1 MPGYDRT
8 EYLDFLFQNK
18 DREMIKVFTGLRG
31 AGKTSLFARYIRL
44 LEEQGVPE
52 RRILYMDLSDP
63 DMRRLFPQENLYR
76 RIAAHLA
83 GRERAYLFLDEVQE
97 LPDFPRLADA
107 LFRIRNFDLYLAG
120 SALRAA
126 LPRLTALLPG
136 RCLVKNVYPLSF
148 AETVS
153 AWDRPAEEADLL
165 RYAEE
170 SSLPGA
176 HHGEAPRSALD
187 TAVSAALFHEVCRS
201 ASIRTGLLEKILTF
215 LSEHLGELLP
225 LAAIESAAGR
235 AGRPLLEKTL
245 RTYLQALE
253 DGGLLLAAPCA
264 ALPEDGSPAPAPD
277 GQTCRFFF
285 PDGAMTS
292 LWGRGEDESAPLLNA
307 AAVELFRRYGAVETA
322 RTSRGPV
329 DFLTG
334 RTELPALWQ
343 LIPRGG
349 SAEAKE
355 KWDILAGA
363 PAAYKKC
370 VLTLTPDAFPA
381 QDGLFVY
388 PLLPWFLRRAR
399 TAL

>member
-8 EYLDFLFQNK
+8 DYLDFLFQNK
-18 DREMIKVFTGLRG
+18 DREMVKVLTGLRG

-44 LEEQGVPE
+44 LEEEGVPE

-76 RIAAHLA
+76 RIAAHLG
-83 GRERAYLFLDEVQE
+83 GRERAYIFLDEVQE
-97 LPDFPRLADA
+97 LPDFPHLADA

-153 AWDRPAEEADLL
+153 AWDRPPEEADLL

-170 SSLPGA
+170 SSLPGV
-176 HHGEAPRSALD
+176 HGEANSRSALD
-187 TAVSAALFHEVCRS
+187 TAVSAALFHEVAGES
-201 ASIRTGLLEKILTF
+201 SIRTGLLEKILTF
-215 LSEHLGELLP
+215 LSEHLVEP
-225 LAAIESAAGR
+225 LQLTAIESAVGR

-245 RTYLQALE
+245 RTYLRALT

-264 ALPEDGSPAPAPD
+264 DLPSDGSPAPAPD
-277 GQTCRFFF
+277 GTLCRFFF

-292 LWGRGEDESAPLLNA
+292 LWGRGEEDDAPLRNA

-322 RTSRGPV
+322 RTDRGPV

-343 LIPRGG
+343 LIPKGG

-355 KWDILAGA
+355 KWEILAGA
-363 PAAYKKC
+363 PASYKKC
-370 VLTLTPDAFPA
+370 VLTLTPEAFPEE
-381 QDGLFVY
+381 DGIFVY
-388 PLLPWFLRRAR
+388 PLLPWFLRGAR
-399 TAL
+399 PAL